1 MDEQKKMEQAV
12 LKVKNLCVSFPER
25 KGEKEVI
32 KGISFEVKAGEMV
45 GIVGESGSGKSM
57 TSLSIMRLL
66 KEDAIMN
73 GGEIWF
79 EDRDLLKLSKDEM
92 NQMRGKELAMIFQEP
107 MTSLNPVKS
116 IGRQIEEVLELHT
129 KLVKEEREKQVDKIL
144 EEVGLPSGKK
154 FRTSYPHQLSGGMR
168 QRVMI
173 AMAMIMK
180 PKLLIADEPTT
191 ALDVTV
197 QAQILALL
205 NKLNE
210 QYHTTILLISHDLG
224 IIKTYCN
231 RGIVMCEGKIVEEG
245 DVQQLMNHPNH
256 DYTKKLLEAV
266 PTMERLNQ
274 FKEESSDTLEV
285 EAADLKS
292 RKEMVQVDKV
302 SVFYSTG
309 KKLFQKKK
317 RKEIVKDVSLTI
329 KEGEIVGI
337 VGESGSGKTT
347 LSKAIAGL
355 VKDTEGVIDL
365 AGNRPAMVF
374 QDPYSSLNPSKK
386 IGWILEEP
394 LKIQGGYSK
403 AEREKKVEEML
414 GHVGLPVETKDRYI
428 SQLSGG
434 QRQRVSIASA
444 LIGNAKL
451 ILLDEPVSIIDPNT
465 QEQIDRGISR
475 LIANKTT
482 FVVTHAISTI
492 MRADKILVLR
502 NGKLIASGT
511 HQELLAKN
519 KFYKKL
525 VDSEFNQAKDY
536 KYIPY

>member
-451 ILLDEPVSIIDPNT
+451 ILLDEPVSALDVTI
-465 QEQIDRGISR
+465 QGQILTLLLKLREEFGLTYLFISHDLNVVYQLCDRIYVMQHGEIVEHGTR
-475 LIANKTT
+475 EEIFNK
-482 FVVTHAISTI
+482 
-492 MRADKILVLR
+492 
-502 NGKLIASGT
+502 
-511 HQELLAKN
+511 AKED
-519 KFYKKL
+519 YTKKL
-525 VDSEFNQAKDY
+525 LDS
-536 KYIPY
+536 ILTI